1 MDVCF
6 LSSNWTTIG
15 LMLQI
20 ASFLA
25 ISTNSSLPLR
35 MSLLKEF
42 TAAHP
47 VFTAAHPVLLIKIFP
62 KFCLHDLR
70 NKLLQNS
77 GLQDEIL
84 YI

>member
-1 MDVCF
+1 MSVCF
-6 LSSNWTTIG
+6 LSSNWTTIC

-47 VFTAAHPVLLIKIFP
+47 VLLVIKNIFVCMIYVINFCRIFVCRM
-62 KFCLHDLR
+62 KF
-70 NKLLQNS
+70 
-77 GLQDEIL
+77 L

>member
-47 VFTAAHPVLLIKIFP
+47 VLLIKIFP